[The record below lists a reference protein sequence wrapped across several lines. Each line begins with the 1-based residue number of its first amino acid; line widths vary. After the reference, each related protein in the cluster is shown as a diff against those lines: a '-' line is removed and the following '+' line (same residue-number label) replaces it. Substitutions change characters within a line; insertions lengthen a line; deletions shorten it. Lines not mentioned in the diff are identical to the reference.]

1 MPPVLADLTDEDL
14 AARVGEGDEL
24 AFTELYE
31 RYFDRVFDFSARI
44 VRDRDVAAD
53 VAQGAFT
60 RAWERLSAGERPQR
74 FKAWIYTVARNR
86 AIDHLRRGR
95 RQVSLDAGDDEDDA
109 PALAYTLVDSDR
121 LSSPGAALLDNDL
134 ADLVWS
140 AAASLTPQ
148 DYALLDMHVRQS
160 LTTEEMAE
168 ALEVRTGS
176 LYTRLSRL
184 RDNLEESLTVELLRR
199 RGRKDCAELDAIIA
213 ALPDAHIDRAAQRTI
228 LRHLKRCDV
237 CDANR
242 RRFVTAAELFAA
254 LVAVPAPA
262 ELRAQI
268 LDRSREARGTEQHP
282 GNDGTS
288 RWLSALAA
296 SPLAWIAGGVVAL
309 LAVILVVMVFMRG
322 DAEVIVDPNDASST
336 SHTIGIASTDRVV
349 RLRWTPPAGATGF
362 SIAWSRAPIEL
373 PDTTA
378 DLPGDAR
385 GVGGPSL
392 ADGQWYFHLRTRG
405 AGDQWT
411 STLHLGPFV
420 ISSAATSTGPTIEV
434 IEYQGRLIPTS
445 GLRRADP
452 DACPAV
458 HWHAPAGIVA
468 LDGTRITDP
477 APNVCGLGRVDERP
491 VRSVPA
497 PTSTPLR

>member
-1 MPPVLADLTDEDL
+1 MPTVLADLTDEDL
-14 AARVGEGDEL
+14 AARVGEGNEP
-24 AFTELYE
+24 AFAELYE
-31 RYFDRVFDFSARI
+31 RYFERVFDFSARI
-44 VRDRDVAAD
+44 VRDRDAAAD

-60 RAWERLSAGERPQR
+60 RAWERMSAGERPQR

-95 RQVSLDAGDDEDDA
+95 RQVSLDTGDDEDDA

-121 LSSPGAALLDNDL
+121 LSSPGAALLDADL
-134 ADLVWS
+134 AELVWS

-148 DYALLDMHVRQS
+148 DYALLDMQVRQS

-213 ALPDAHIDRAAQRTI
+213 ALPDEHIDRATQRTI
-228 LRHLKRCDV
+228 LRHLKRCEV

-268 LDRSREARGTEQHP
+268 LERSREARGQNP
-282 GNDGTS
+282 GGAEAGGG
-288 RWLSALAA
+288 LAALNA
-296 SPLAWIAGGVVAL
+296 SPLAWVAGGVVAL
-309 LAVILVVMVFMRG
+309 LAVILAAMVFMRG
-322 DAEVIVDPNDASST
+322 DVEVTDPTDASST

-362 SIAWSRAPIEL
+362 SIAWSPAAVEL
-373 PDTTA
+373 PDTTV

-385 GVGGPSL
+385 GVDSPSL
-392 ADGQWYFHLRTRG
+392 TDGQWHFHLRTRG
-405 AGDQWT
+405 AGEQWT

-420 ISSAATSTGPTIEV
+420 IGTAAGGTTANIEV

-445 GLRRADP
+445 GLHRANP

-477 APNVCGLGRVDERP
+477 APNACGLGRVDERP
-491 VRSVPA
+491 TRSVPA
-497 PTSTPLR
+497 PTSTPPR